1 MCASSLAE
9 GQQLMKICANSAWV
23 ANSCNKGILIGGLNN
38 NQVQLENE
46 FIELLQAMSDLG
58 TEETDFRNSLVIQK
72 PPKTTARRGK

>member
-1 MCASSLAE
+1 
-9 GQQLMKICANSAWV
+9 MKICANSAWV

-58 TEETDFRNSLVIQK
+58 TDFRNSLVIQK